1 LWDPAKKRGLL
12 EPWRDG
18 IKGFQKWRGWSP
30 EFPMVIPTD
39 PNFGGSTT
47 RKTYISTTFTLQDIA
62 QLRRFMVNE
71 LEDLRGLIKSNQII

>member
-1 LWDPAKKRGLL
+1 MYRDQQPALWDPAKKRGLL

-39 PNFGGSTT
+39 PNFGSTT
-47 RKTYISTTFTLQDIA
+47 KQENLYINNLHLAGHRSTTPLH
-62 QLRRFMVNE
+62 
-71 LEDLRGLIKSNQII
+71 GK